1 MSENPLIDQLRNF
14 IFDELVFIADPK
26 QFSNDDN
33 LLEIGLD
40 SMGIMRLIMFI
51 EDQLNVSLPDS
62 EIEPDNFH
70 SFNALA
76 NWILKHS

>member
-1 MSENPLIDQLRNF
+1 MSKNPLIDQLRNF
-14 IFDELVFIADPK
+14 IFDELVYIADPN

-51 EDQLNVSLPDS
+51 EDQLNVTLPDS

-70 SFNALA
+70 SLNALA
-76 NWILKHS
+76 KWILNHS